1 MTTGEVVGLRCGSW
15 RCPVCSVS
23 NRRAFVKR
31 LSMGVAQAGAEMPKL
46 LTLTSRPGEQPF
58 ESRAALSRRFA
69 ELRRRLERAFPGSR
83 IEYAGAVELT
93 QRGGVHFHVVMRGMP
108 FMPQAVWSRVVA
120 SCGFG
125 FVVDVRAVRS
135 AAGMGAYLTKSLGG
149 YLTKQAGSG
158 AWPPHFRRVRF
169 SRAWAE
175 GWVARGRRPRQ
186 PGAEGASDSEWRLWR
201 ILRTGTGALSE
212 ASIGPP

>member
-1 MTTGEVVGLRCGSW
+1 
-15 RCPVCSVS
+15 
-23 NRRAFVKR
+23 
-31 LSMGVAQAGAEMPKL
+31 MGVAQAGAEVPKL
-46 LTLTSRPGEQPF
+46 LTLTSSPQEQPW
-58 ESRAALSRRFA
+58 ESRAALARRFA

-93 QRGGVHFHVVMRGMP
+93 ARGGVHFHVVLRGMP
-108 FMPQAVWSRVVA
+108 FLPQAVWSRLAAGV
-120 SCGFG
+120 GFG
-125 FVVDVRAVRS
+125 YVVDVRAVRS
-135 AAGMGAYLTKSLGG
+135 AERMGAYLSKSLGS

-169 SRAWAE
+169 SQAWAE

-201 ILRTGTGALSE
+201 ILRIGGPGALS
-212 ASIGPP
+212 APSIGSP